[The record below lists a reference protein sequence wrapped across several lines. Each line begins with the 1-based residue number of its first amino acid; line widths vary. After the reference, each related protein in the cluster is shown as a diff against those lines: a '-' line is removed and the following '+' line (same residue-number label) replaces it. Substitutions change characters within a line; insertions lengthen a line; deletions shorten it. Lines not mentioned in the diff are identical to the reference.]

1 MRTSLKTA
9 VLGYALLVGLLIVT
23 PVGFLLFV
31 FGTGALVFLTVLI
44 GLLLK

>member
-9 VLGYALLVGLLIVT
+9 ALGYVLLVGLLIVT

-31 FGTGALVFLTVLI
+31 FGAGALVFLTALV
-44 GLLLK
+44 GLLLT